1 MADYSRYSDQELTTM
16 LSAGSHAAFGEIFNR
31 YDRLLYIYAYK
42 KLEDK
47 EEAKDLVQ
55 EVFTV
60 LWDNREKI
68 RIKESLSSYLYTAL
82 RNKALNLFRDR
93 NINDKYLRS
102 LAGFMSM
109 TTETTDHLARE
120 ANINALIEKEIDGL
134 PEKMREVFRL
144 RRNEYLSNKEIALRL
159 GISEQTVATHMKRA
173 LKAIRL
179 KLGLILY
186 LIYYF
191 NL

>member
-1 MADYSRYSDQELTTM
+1 M

-47 EEAKDLVQ
+47 DEAKDLVQ
-55 EVFTV
+55 EVFTA
-60 LWDNREKI
+60 LWDHREKI
-68 RIKESLSSYLYTAL
+68 DIKESLSSYLYTAL

-93 NINDKYLRS
+93 NINARYLSS

-109 TTETTDHLARE
+109 TIETTDHLARE
-120 ANINALIEKEIDGL
+120 ANINAIIEKEIDSL

-144 RRNEYLSNKEIALRL
+144 RRNECLSNKEIALRL
-159 GISEQTVATHMKRA
+159 GISEQTVATHIKRA
-173 LKAIRL
+173 LKTLRV

-186 LIYYF
+186 LICYF